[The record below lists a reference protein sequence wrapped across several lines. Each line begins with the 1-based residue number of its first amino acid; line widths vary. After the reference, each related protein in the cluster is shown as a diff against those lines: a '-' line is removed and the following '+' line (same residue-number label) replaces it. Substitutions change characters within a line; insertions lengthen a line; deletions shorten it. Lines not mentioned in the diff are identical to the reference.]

1 MNSNPSYQQRRFN
14 LDPIELKTAHP
25 SRGCSF
31 SRDRVQLSSSLPLVR
46 PNFSTINGT
55 RLKNFSSRGGEI
67 IGRPVFTSLD
77 ECENRKSGNGSITLF
92 ANIFVV
98 IERIGAIKLEEE
110 SFQSGFREINVECRF
125 TSRKLV
131 FLFLSV
137 CVDQGL
143 NPPRCLGKI
152 KFGNRFE
159 LEDRMENVKRLT
171 SYSILYTK
179 YRNYGC
185 KFNHFY

>member
-1 MNSNPSYQQRRFN
+1 MFFLERSRATLILPSPR
-14 LDPIELKTAHP
+14 LE
-25 SRGCSF
+25 
-31 SRDRVQLSSSLPLVR
+31 R

-152 KFGNRFE
+152 KFGNRFVGRSNGKCKE
-159 LEDRMENVKRLT
+159 VNKLFDFIYEIQKLRM
-171 SYSILYTK
+171 
-179 YRNYGC
+179 
-185 KFNHFY
+185 

>member
-1 MNSNPSYQQRRFN
+1 MFFLERSRATLILPSPR
-14 LDPIELKTAHP
+14 LE
-25 SRGCSF
+25 
-31 SRDRVQLSSSLPLVR
+31 R

-55 RLKNFSSRGGEI
+55 RLKNFSSSGEI

>member
-14 LDPIELKTAHP
+14 LDPIELKTVHP

-77 ECENRKSGNGSITLF
+77 ECENRKSG
-92 ANIFVV
+92 IFVV

-152 KFGNRFE
+152 KFGNRFVGRSNGKCKE
-159 LEDRMENVKRLT
+159 VNKLFDFIYEIQKLRM
-171 SYSILYTK
+171 
-179 YRNYGC
+179 
-185 KFNHFY
+185 